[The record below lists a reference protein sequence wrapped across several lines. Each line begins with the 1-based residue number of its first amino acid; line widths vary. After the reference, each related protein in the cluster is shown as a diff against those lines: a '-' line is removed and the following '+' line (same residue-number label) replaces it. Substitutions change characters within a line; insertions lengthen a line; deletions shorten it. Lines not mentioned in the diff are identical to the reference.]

1 MMCIDE
7 EPIGGGKVLKLAS
20 KALSFA
26 AAVLVL
32 SMASAASVVINE
44 MELNPPEG
52 GVDWVELYN
61 SGNDSVDISGWTATI
76 TDGSWVGKFPAVPAG
91 TIIAANGFY
100 VLNGQPSWNHDNG
113 GFATLFNAAGE
124 KVDET
129 AKRQDTIDNDFTYG
143 RHPDGRDTNS
153 EMFRTID

>member
-1 MMCIDE
+1 M
-7 EPIGGGKVLKLAS
+7 KLAS

-61 SGNDSVDISGWTATI
+61 SGNDSVDI
-76 TDGSWVGKFPAVPAG
+76 
-91 TIIAANGFY
+91 
-100 VLNGQPSWNHDNG
+100 
-113 GFATLFNAAGE
+113 
-124 KVDET
+124 
-129 AKRQDTIDNDFTYG
+129 
-143 RHPDGRDTNS
+143 
-153 EMFRTID
+153 